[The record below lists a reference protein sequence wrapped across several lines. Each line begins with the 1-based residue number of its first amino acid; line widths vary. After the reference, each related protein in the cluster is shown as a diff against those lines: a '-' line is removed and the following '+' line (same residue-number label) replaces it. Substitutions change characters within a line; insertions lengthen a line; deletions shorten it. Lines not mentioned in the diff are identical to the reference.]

1 MFGRSKSILL
11 IGAIPVAIAIA
22 AGAALAQQA
31 TDKGGKAGEAGK
43 PGESQKKAKAD
54 HDKLLAEAD
63 RIAAKVSR
71 LRGLAI
77 RRPIKRG
84 VMSKPQITK
93 RLMARVQQEY
103 APDEIASEEL
113 AMKRLGLLP
122 PDADYLKLVIDLL
135 TDQIAGFYDPWE
147 QELYIADW
155 MMLGRDD
162 VMAHE
167 IDHALQDQHF
177 HLRTW
182 MAAEKKNADA
192 TVARQAL
199 VEGDGLAVMIEFSSP
214 TPVPWGRDGFVETVT
229 GVMSMGAAT
238 LGDVPLVIKE
248 GLVFPY
254 SAGLRF
260 VAEVRKTRPWKAV
273 DEIYRKPPLSSEHIL
288 HPHTYARYERPV
300 AIGAGSA
307 AGLRAHKKRYD
318 NVLGQFGL
326 SILLRQ
332 HKVSLPIAN
341 LAAAGWGG
349 DRLTVYSPTS
359 GAGAS
364 DRTGA
369 SAVAIIYTVWD
380 SEVDAIEFFGAFE
393 DAMPSLAGNPT
404 VRKPELVEVR
414 SGATS
419 SSVERR
425 RDAVLVVLGAPGDAA
440 ALRGQ
445 VWKSWSV
452 RRPKA
457 SQPNK

>member
-1 MFGRSKSILL
+1 MLGRAKSILL
-11 IGAIPVAIAIA
+11 IGAISTSISIAVA
-22 AGAALAQQA
+22 AGTALAQQA
-31 TDKGGKAGEAGK
+31 GDKSGPAVADD
-43 PGESQKKAKAD
+43 KK
-54 HDKLLAEAD
+54 LMAEAD
-63 RIAAKVSR
+63 RIAEKVSR

-103 APDEIASEEL
+103 KPDEIASEEL

-177 HLRTW
+177 QLRTW
-182 MAAEKKNADA
+182 MSAEKKNADA
-192 TVARQAL
+192 TLARQSL
-199 VEGDGLAVMIEFSSP
+199 VEGDGLAVMIEFASP
-214 TPVPWGRDGFVETVT
+214 TPVPWGKDGFVETVT
-229 GVMSMGAAT
+229 GVMAMGAAT
-238 LGDVPLVIKE
+238 LGNVPLVIKE

-273 DEIYRKPPLSSEHIL
+273 DEIYRKPPLSSEHII

-300 AIGAGSA
+300 AVGAGAPA
-307 AGLRAHKKRYD
+307 ALRAHKKRYD

-326 SILLRQ
+326 SIFLRQ

-349 DRLTVYSPTS
+349 DRLTVYSPLS

-364 DRTGA
+364 DSSGA
-369 SAVAIIYTVWD
+369 SAVAVLYTVWD
-380 SEVDAIEFFGAFE
+380 SEVDAIEFFGAVE
-393 DAMPSLAGNPT
+393 DALPSIAAGSPS
-404 VRKPELVEVR
+404 VRKPELVEIR
-414 SGATS
+414 AGAATT
-419 SSVERR
+419 SVERR
-425 RDAVLVVLGAPGDAA
+425 RDAVVVVIGAPGDAA
-440 ALRGQ
+440 LLRGQ

-452 RRPKA
+452 RRPRA